1 MHLFSDVSILCM
13 MEMTNQNRFILESE
27 ILLKRTAICV
37 ISSALIFYTIG
48 VWGERLQRKLKF
60 WHLIFFLLGLL
71 ADTVG
76 TSLMEHIA
84 ELTHLHDEM
93 HTVTGAIAILLM
105 FVHALWAIWTYVK
118 GTPIEKRHFNR
129 FSIVVWC
136 IWLIPYLIGVYLGM
150 RLHV

>member
-1 MHLFSDVSILCM
+1 
-13 MEMTNQNRFILESE
+13 MELNQVDIHYL
-27 ILLKRTAICV
+27 IAAICV

-105 FVHALWAIWTYVK
+105 FVHALWAIWTYQHCSLVHLAY
-118 GTPIEKRHFNR
+118 TLFNR
-129 FSIVVWC
+129 GLFGDAITR
-136 IWLIPYLIGVYLGM
+136 IGLGS
-150 RLHV
+150 R

>member
-1 MHLFSDVSILCM
+1 MDALF
-13 MEMTNQNRFILESE
+13 ERFH
-27 ILLKRTAICV
+27 
-37 ISSALIFYTIG
+37 
-48 VWGERLQRKLKF
+48 RKLDQTATYF
-60 WHLIFFLLGLL
+60 IR
-71 ADTVG
+71 
-76 TSLMEHIA
+76 SLMEHIA

>member
-1 MHLFSDVSILCM
+1 
-13 MEMTNQNRFILESE
+13 MELNQVDIHYL
-27 ILLKRTAICV
+27 IAAICV

-136 IWLIPYLIGVYLGM
+136 IWLIPYLIEIG
-150 RLHV
+150 RAHV

>member
-1 MHLFSDVSILCM
+1 MAYH
-13 MEMTNQNRFILESE
+13 
-27 ILLKRTAICV
+27 
-37 ISSALIFYTIG
+37 
-48 VWGERLQRKLKF
+48 
-60 WHLIFFLLGLL
+60 FFLLGLL

>member
-1 MHLFSDVSILCM
+1 
-13 MEMTNQNRFILESE
+13 MELNQVDIHYL
-27 ILLKRTAICV
+27 IGAICV

-48 VWGERLQRKLKF
+48 VWGERIQKKLKF
-60 WHLIFFLLGLL
+60 WHIIFFLLGLL

-84 ELTHLHDEM
+84 ELTHLHDEI
-93 HTVTGAIAILLM
+93 HTVTGTIAILLM
-105 FVHALWAIWTYVK
+105 FVHASWAIWTYVK
-118 GTPIEKRHFNR
+118 GSPKAKKHFNR

-150 RLHV
+150 HLSCLNRGIYS

>member
-1 MHLFSDVSILCM
+1 
-13 MEMTNQNRFILESE
+13 MELNQVDIHYL
-27 ILLKRTAICV
+27 IAAICV

-93 HTVTGAIAILLM
+93 HY
-105 FVHALWAIWTYVK
+105 FS
-118 GTPIEKRHFNR
+118 R
-129 FSIVVWC
+129 FDAACFLNPNDNFSRC
-136 IWLIPYLIGVYLGM
+136 AFSRCMEYG
-150 RLHV
+150 RLDFFFPSLQNCSKE